1 MFHSNRIYLTV
12 DHVFHQ
18 RNVRILIF
26 RTEGSAVALVLWLLC
41 GRGKIVYPSPFAN
54 QTFIRIRQKWNY
66 NYFRHFEG

>member
-41 GRGKIVYPSPFAN
+41 GRGKNCVSFSICKSNIYTYTSKV
-54 QTFIRIRQKWNY
+54 
-66 NYFRHFEG
+66 EL